1 MPRLGYDQGAA
12 PHRSGRLTA
21 MALTPF
27 LMFTGR
33 AEEAMDFYVATFPDA
48 EVLEIDRY
56 GAEEPDREGT
66 VITAS
71 FRIGEQRLRCID
83 SPPVHAFDFTPAVS
97 FAFDC
102 DDEAQLDGLFAK
114 LSDGGAVLMPA
125 DAYPFAKRYAWVN
138 DRFGVSWQLRLAL

>member
-1 MPRLGYDQGAA
+1 
-12 PHRSGRLTA
+12 
-21 MALTPF
+21 
-27 LMFTGR
+27 MFTGR
-33 AEEAMDFYVATFPDA
+33 AEEAMDFYVATFTDA

-83 SPPVHAFDFTPAVS
+83 SPPVHAFELHTSSVDSPSTATTRRHWTACS
-97 FAFDC
+97 
-102 DDEAQLDGLFAK
+102 AK
-114 LSDGGAVLMPA
+114 PSADGGAVWA
-125 DAYPFAKRYAWVN
+125 DPYPFAKRYAWVN